1 MPQLNKVGVK
11 KNPNVKRENLPV
23 SLGEYNL
30 LNEEKH
36 NRVINGVLGRE
47 GQLVQKTNRK
57 GDVVVL
63 GLGLEADPAMVLACY
78 DRLGGAIRHKG
89 EKLEQGV
96 FWDFVKDMPRAK
108 PVLEKAEEPNQEG
121 ARAIVDDEVAD
132 KGTNKREALNASG
145 GAIELAEQHGI
156 NLSEVKGSGAG
167 GRILK
172 ADIEALVNA
181 E

>member
-1 MPQLNKVGVK
+1 MPQLTKSAK

-23 SLGEYNL
+23 FLGEYSL
-30 LNEEKH
+30 LNAEKY

-57 GDVVVL
+57 GNIVVL

-78 DRLGGAIRHKG
+78 DRLGGAIKHNGK
-89 EKLEQGV
+89 KLEHGC
-96 FWDFVKDMPRAK
+96 FWDFVKDRPREK
-108 PVLEKAEEPNQEG
+108 LVLEEAEEPNQEG
-121 ARAIVDDEVAD
+121 AKATVDDEVAD
-132 KGTNKREALNASG
+132 KGTKKREALNASA
-145 GAIELAEQHGI
+145 GAVELAEQHGI
-156 NLSEVKGSGAG
+156 TLSEVKGSGAG

-172 ADIEALVNA
+172 ADIEALVNS